1 MEGLTPSVPRDT
13 KIRRVRRDP
22 KAHDHWPWETTLEEF
37 HFIAASAVASTQENL
52 TAQMLLPCIARTNLA
67 ALT

>member
-13 KIRRVRRDP
+13 KIRWVRRDP

-37 HFIAASAVASTQENL
+37 HFIAASAVASTQEN
-52 TAQMLLPCIARTNLA
+52 RTNA
-67 ALT
+67 TALHCQN